1 MKTLNNNKSLNI
13 GLLTGSRAEYGIYKP
28 LLKKLSKDKD
38 IDLTIIAFG
47 MHLKKKFGKTINN
60 IEKDNFGNID
70 IIRGMSDKDSTSDI
84 ANSYGKLI
92 QNFSQYWGR
101 KKFDFVIALGDRFEM
116 SAAVQSGIP
125 FEIKF
130 IHLHGGETTIG
141 SLDNIYRHQITLA
154 SYIHFVSSDH
164 YLKKVARLVGSKEKI
179 YNFGALSLDSIDKI
193 NLTKWSKVCKK
204 FSIPQNQSFILV
216 TFHPETVGLEKN
228 QQYSKIV
235 FESLKKISED
245 SNIIITLPNADAS
258 GTLYRKLMIKLA
270 GDLPEKIFLVE
281 DFGRENYFSAI
292 HNCSMMIGNTSSGI
306 IEAAS
311 FKKYVINV
319 GDRQKGRLKND
330 NVFDV
335 SFSKNEI
342 IKKYN
347 YVKKL
352 GEFSGKNI
360 FYKKNT
366 SQKILKTIK
375 NHAL

>member
-1 MKTLNNNKSLNI
+1 MKTLNKKKISI
-13 GLLTGSRAEYGIYKP
+13 CLLTSSRADYGIYKP
-28 LLKKLSKDKD
+28 LLENLSKDKGID
-38 IDLTIIAFG
+38 ITIVAFG
-47 MHLKKKFGKTINN
+47 MHLQKKFGNTIKK
-60 IEKDNFGNID
+60 IKEDNFGKID
-70 IIRGMSDKDSTSDI
+70 TIEGMSHKDSSYDI
-84 ANSYGKLI
+84 AVSYSHLIEKFAQYWIKNSYD
-92 QNFSQYWGR
+92 Y
-101 KKFDFVIALGDRFEM
+101 VIALGDRFEM

-154 SYIHFVSSDH
+154 SCIHFVSSDH
-164 YLKKVARLVGSKEKI
+164 HLKKVASLVGSKEKV
-179 YNFGALSLDSIDKI
+179 YNFGALSLDNIDKI

-204 FSIPQNQSFILV
+204 FSLPQNQNFILV

-228 QQYSKIV
+228 KHYSKIV

-245 SNIIITLPNADAS
+245 SNIIITMPNADAS

-270 GDLPEKIFLVE
+270 GDLQEKIFLVE
-281 DFGRENYFSAI
+281 DFGRENYFSAM

-375 NHAL
+375 DHAL